1 MSFWKRVLV
10 GALLALAA
18 LFVFWFIGQPVSLAV
33 FAGPPLLLALFNW
46 TGHDKP
52 AFWAGLCALA
62 WFSHGVM
69 VAWSRPMERELAW
82 IEIVLSL
89 VVVMAASA
97 PGIRARFAGRR

>member
-1 MSFWKRVLV
+1 
-10 GALLALAA
+10 
-18 LFVFWFIGQPVSLAV
+18 
-33 FAGPPLLLALFNW
+33 
-46 TGHDKP
+46 
-52 AFWAGLCALA
+52 
-62 WFSHGVM
+62 M